1 VVASGILPFALGTD
15 TTGGI
20 RIPAACCG
28 IVGFR
33 PTINRW
39 PSDFGMKLTF
49 SFDSVGPLCNS
60 VRDASFLDEIVS
72 GQKQADTKSLK
83 AKDFRIG
90 IPNSHFYDNLDP
102 HIKSAASD
110 TIEKLRTAGFTLVE
124 NDSPENVR
132 FLTYDLARPIISYE
146 AHRAI

>member
-1 VVASGILPFALGTD
+1 
-15 TTGGI
+15 
-20 RIPAACCG
+20 
-28 IVGFR
+28 
-33 PTINRW
+33 
-39 PSDFGMKLTF
+39 MKLTL

-102 HIKSAASD
+102 HIKSAATD